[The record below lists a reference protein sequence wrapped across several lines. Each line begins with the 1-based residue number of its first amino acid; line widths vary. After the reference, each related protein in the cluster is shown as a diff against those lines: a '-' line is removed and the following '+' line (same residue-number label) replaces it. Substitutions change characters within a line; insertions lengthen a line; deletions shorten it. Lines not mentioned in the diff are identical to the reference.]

1 MPNTDRILEAED
13 SIKNIAVELKRM
25 RDAATILEASQEK
38 TDVFLRSAERLMQVT
53 ENFYSQCRTIVEKLS
68 EADLDQ
74 RLNGIQ
80 TGLDTV
86 TADVQKHA
94 TAADEAQSDLVT
106 SLRQITADLGTHSI
120 AAHGAHANLD
130 TSLQQISTD
139 LQTHTTAADGAH
151 ANLETKL
158 ADLGDGLLVL
168 SRGMKSAAKEFKVRQ
183 TVTIVLIAI
192 NLTVVAIILS
202 RTLNRWGLA
211 QEILLSLGIG

>member
-106 SLRQITADLGTHSI
+106 SHGYFRQPSHKDPVS
-120 AAHGAHANLD
+120 
-130 TSLQQISTD
+130 TSQYARSND
-139 LQTHTTAADGAH
+139 
-151 ANLETKL
+151 
-158 ADLGDGLLVL
+158 
-168 SRGMKSAAKEFKVRQ
+168 SAW
-183 TVTIVLIAI
+183 
-192 NLTVVAIILS
+192 S
-202 RTLNRWGLA
+202 
-211 QEILLSLGIG
+211 